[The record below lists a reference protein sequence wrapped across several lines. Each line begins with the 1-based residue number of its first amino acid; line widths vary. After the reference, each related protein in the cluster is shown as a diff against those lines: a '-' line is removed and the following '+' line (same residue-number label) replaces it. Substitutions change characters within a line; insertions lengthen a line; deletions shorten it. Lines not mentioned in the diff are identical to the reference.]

1 MTAGVPARRNPSLP
15 KSPPNI
21 KPPESAKFVRK
32 TDTRLLSVERRR
44 TRTPRTRSAGT
55 AERWGTKKTT
65 ATRRGRGAHF
75 EEKRGYLLV
84 RIVVVV
90 AVVMRVTRSVGTAER
105 QDTMKVTVARDVLV
119 VPFGR
124 RRGSRP
130 SRETVVLMMNVAVKS
145 RLLRLIPLP
154 VQTRL
159 FHRGIV
165 NKYHHEM
172 TA

>member
-1 MTAGVPARRNPSLP
+1 MGVPARRNPSLP
-15 KSPPNI
+15 SPPNI
-21 KPPESAKFVRK
+21 KPPENAKFVRK

-55 AERWGTKKTT
+55 ADGWGTRKTT
-65 ATRRGRGAHF
+65 VTCRGRGAHF
-75 EEKRGYLLV
+75 EEKRRYLLV
-84 RIVVVV
+84 SKVVVV
-90 AVVMRVTRSVGTAER
+90 VVMRVTRGVGTAER
-105 QDTMKVTVARDVLV
+105 QDTVKVTVARDVLV

-124 RRGSRP
+124 RRGSGSRP

-154 VQTRL
+154 MQTRP
-159 FHRGIV
+159 FHRGTV